1 MTKQPF
7 AHQDRNDLNPMA
19 GLVSRPQT
27 LAALFLSAS
36 LLAACGGGSSGT
48 SEAQSVQETPAA
60 EVASTALNQD
70 ILFETGEEP
79 AAGVVFLKHDGS
91 EKVHTEML
99 SVTTKASA
107 TAPVISRAPTFGP
120 AGRAVRVGTPITRV
134 SGQYRNGFP
143 VASFRSRNGVDIP
156 DGRRASYTPTEADLG
171 KRLVYQERVLNPQT
185 NESIM
190 AQSAPVTVISRTAPA
205 ATTLPAFGPNNRVIR
220 VGETVT
226 RVAGTYEQGEPIR
239 SFRLRNGV
247 EIEGATG
254 TSYTPTEA
262 DVGKVLVYGERVRN
276 AQTGEEITVY
286 SAEVTVVNA
295 DGSATSVNTQI
306 QGSADNQASSAPTMT
321 TAPRFAPAGQV
332 VMVGTPVTRVT
343 GVYENG
349 VAFEGFRLRNGVEIP
364 NGYSASY
371 TPVAAD
377 VGQKIIYG
385 ERVRNPRTGEVK
397 TFYSAEITVVDN
409 AAPAVVT
416 APALSIQDRTT
427 VNQTLTFKTGTYR
440 NGEVYARQW
449 QRDGAD
455 ISGATGSS
463 YQTSSADLGKK
474 ISVVER
480 VRNTANGKTAN
491 FYSNVVEV
499 QGAAPT
505 ATKQPTISVGTGNA
519 TVGQRVER
527 SMGTYANGTVAHARW
542 YVDGAELGWGPHYT
556 PTPAD
561 VGKTLVYTEEV
572 HSPTGEV
579 VNFSAPAVKI
589 VAAAAPV
596 STSSS
601 STSSTSGAVNSIQE
615 IIDDMALYNEGALAG
630 VNQEMGWAKGPGFV
644 VMGNDPRGTN
654 TPSYWQPA
662 NTYFKSGA
670 YWNAINPWLVVFD
683 GVGNQATNTRVQISP
698 IKVYMKRKSNNR
710 WEQVMTVPISG
721 EDFPKSLQGSDT
733 RPANVRNN
741 ADGTRSLK
749 PQGQDR
755 VFHGWGNVKTFD
767 GWDVKALFVTL
778 QARLVVDDTSKP
790 DDRHLAKYLI
800 HVGADYYPEASTRV
814 NETAPAYYFPG
825 VGISRSK
832 YVRNS
837 WRAFNFATIDAGKP
851 EPGGSISTQEL
862 RDNPPPLE

>member
-1 MTKQPF
+1 
-7 AHQDRNDLNPMA
+7 MA
-19 GLVSRPQT
+19 GMASKPRT

-36 LLAACGGGSSGT
+36 LLAACGGGGGSSAT
-48 SEAQSVQETPAA
+48 NDAQATHTQAAQEQPATDM
-60 EVASTALNQD
+60 VSTGLNQD

-79 AAGVVFLKHDGS
+79 AAGVVFLKRS
-91 EKVHTEML
+91 EGEQVHQEML

-107 TAPVISRAPTFGP
+107 TAPVISRAPAFAA
-120 AGRAVRVGTPITRV
+120 AGKIVRVGTPVTRV

-143 VASFRSRNGVDIP
+143 TAAFRTRNGVDIP
-156 DGRRASYTPTEADLG
+156 DGRRATYTPSEADLG
-171 KRLVYQERVLNPQT
+171 KRLVYRERVLNPQT
-185 NESIM
+185 GETIV

-205 ATTLPAFGPNNRVIR
+205 ARTLPAFGPNNRVIR
-220 VGETVT
+220 VGEAVT
-226 RVAGTYEQGEPIR
+226 RIAGSYELGEPIR

-247 EIEGATG
+247 EIEGASG
-254 TSYTPTEA
+254 ASYTPTEA
-262 DVGKVLVYGERVRN
+262 DVGKILVYGERIRN

-286 SAEVTVVNA
+286 SAEVTVVKA

-306 QGSADNQASSAPTMT
+306 QPVSSAEAAASPAPTMSV
-321 TAPRFAPAGQV
+321 APRFAPAGKV
-332 VMVGTPVTRVT
+332 VMVGEPVTRVT

-385 ERVRNPRTGEVK
+385 ERVRNPKTGEVK

-416 APALSIQDRTT
+416 APALSVQDRTT
-427 VNQTLTFKTGTYR
+427 VNQRLTFKTGSYR

-463 YQTSSADLGKK
+463 YTTSSADLGKK
-474 ISVVER
+474 ISLVER
-480 VRNTANGKTAN
+480 VRNTSNGNTAN

-505 ATKQPTISVGTGNA
+505 ATSQPSISVGTGNA
-519 TVGQRVER
+519 TVGQRVLR
-527 SMGTYANGTVAHARW
+527 TMGTYANGTVAHARW

-556 PTPAD
+556 PTAAD

-579 VNFSAPAVKI
+579 VSFSAPAVKI
-589 VAAAAPV
+589 VAAAAPAA
-596 STSSS
+596 TASSAQAAPS
-601 STSSTSGAVNSIQE
+601 QNTGSQGTVNSVQE
-615 IIDDMALYNEGALAG
+615 IIDDMRLYNEGALAG
-630 VNQEMGWAKGPGFV
+630 VDMGMGWANGPGFV
-644 VMGNDPRGTN
+644 VMGNNPRGSN

-662 NTYFKSGA
+662 NTYFKSNA

-683 GVGNQATNTRVQISP
+683 GVGNQATNTRVQIRP
-698 IKVYMKRKSNNR
+698 IKIYMKRRSNNR
-710 WEQVMTVPISG
+710 WEQVMSVPVSG
-721 EDFPKSLQGSDT
+721 EDYPKHLQGSNT
-733 RPANVRNN
+733 SVPNIRNN
-741 ADGTRSLK
+741 ADGSRSLK
-749 PQGQDR
+749 PQGRDR
-755 VFHGWGNVKTFD
+755 VFHGWGDVRNFD
-767 GWDVKALFVTL
+767 SWDVKAIVVTL

-800 HVGADYYPEASTRV
+800 HVGADYYPETSTRV

-825 VGISRSK
+825 VGVSRSK
-832 YVRNS
+832 YVRNE
-837 WRAFNFATIDAGKP
+837 WRSFNFATIDAGRP
-851 EPGGSISTQEL
+851 EPGGSISTQEF